1 MNTQNINLTDIG
13 QRIKKYRHAR
23 NLTQQEVAMQLCIE
37 VRNYAKIERGE
48 RKILDVLLILDISYI
63 LEVDLMELL
72 TGEKTKIPQDGL
84 SDALLSNQM
93 LSNQQPVDER
103 IISVI
108 QELRTTIQEIDQKQ
122 HQLQKDFNK
131 ILTENTEN

>member
-1 MNTQNINLTDIG
+1 MNSQNINLSDIG
-13 QRIKKYRHAR
+13 QRIKKYRHAKAM
-23 NLTQQEVAMQLCIE
+23 TQLEVAQKLCIE

-63 LEVDLMELL
+63 LEVDIMELL
-72 TGEKTKIPQDGL
+72 TGEKSKAFQDMISDTLL
-84 SDALLSNQM
+84 SDATLSNQPI
-93 LSNQQPVDER
+93 SER

-108 QELRTTIQEIDQKQ
+108 SELKTTINEIDQKQ

-131 ILTENTEN
+131 ILMEGT

>member
-1 MNTQNINLTDIG
+1 MNSQNINLSDIG
-13 QRIKKYRHAR
+13 QRIKKYRHAKAM
-23 NLTQQEVAMQLCIE
+23 TQQEVAQKLCIE

-63 LEVDLMELL
+63 LEVDIMELL
-72 TGEKTKIPQDGL
+72 TGEKSKTLQSVV
-84 SDALLSNQM
+84 SDALLSDSPLPNQPI
-93 LSNQQPVDER
+93 NER

-108 QELRTTIQEIDQKQ
+108 SELKTTINEIDQKQ

-131 ILTENTEN
+131 ILMEGT